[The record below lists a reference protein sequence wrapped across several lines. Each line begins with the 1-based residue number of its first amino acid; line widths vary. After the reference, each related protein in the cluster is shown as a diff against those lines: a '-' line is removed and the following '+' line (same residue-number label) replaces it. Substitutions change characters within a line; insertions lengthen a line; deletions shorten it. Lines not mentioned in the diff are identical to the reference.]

1 MRIQFCGAAR
11 QVTGSM
17 YLLEHSNGYKILVDC
32 GLSYEKSDEWEANAQ
47 FPFSPEEIDVVLI
60 THAHMD
66 HSGNIPTLVNQ
77 GFQGHFFCTDPTAEL
92 MAGLL
97 ADSANIQLN
106 KAKKSHGK
114 RHNSKSAPRLYGHKE
129 VIDAMEQVIT
139 IAFERWFDLTDQIRF
154 RFLPA
159 GHILGAAS
167 IEIAYQEAGET
178 RTIGFTGDLGKI
190 KNPLIVAPQAMEG
203 LHALVCESTYGGR
216 AHSTNALP
224 KTVLYQHIEQACIK
238 GKGKLLIP
246 AFSVGRTQAILYTL
260 HQLYLDGK
268 LDDIRVFADSPLG
281 IFSTRVHE
289 KYAAYLNEESRSFLK
304 KHDDLFFFKNLY
316 IIEDEED
323 KMMMEFYN
331 KPCIIVSSAGMMEG
345 GRIQEHVANNLQNPF
360 CTILAAGFCT
370 PGTLGAELINGK
382 KRVSIKGREREVYA
396 TIESMDAFSAHPD
409 ALELSS
415 YVQKVQ
421 QNSPALRYLFLVHG
435 DEPNIQAFNERLLA
449 SGQQPLIPERMQ
461 CFEI

>member
-17 YLLEHSNGYKILVDC
+17 YLLEHRSGYKILVDC

-47 FPFSPEEIDVVLI
+47 FPFSPKEIDVVLI

-97 ADSANIQLN
+97 ADSANIQQN

-114 RHNSKSAPRLYGHKE
+114 RHKSKSAPRLYGHKQ
-129 VIDAMEQVIT
+129 VVDALEQVIT
-139 IAFERWFDLTDQIRF
+139 ISFGRWFDLNDQIRF
-154 RFLPA
+154 RFVPA

-178 RTIGFTGDLGKI
+178 RIIGFTGDLGKN
-190 KNPLIVAPQAMEG
+190 KNPLIVPPQPMEG
-203 LHALVCESTYGGR
+203 LHALICESTYGGR
-216 AHSTNALP
+216 KHSANTDP
-224 KTVLYQHIEQACIK
+224 KAVLYQHIDQACIK

-281 IFSTRVHE
+281 IFSTQVHE
-289 KYAAYLNEESRSFLK
+289 RYAAYLNEESRSFLEK
-304 KHDDLFFFKNLY
+304 YEDLFSFKNLY
-316 IIEDEED
+316 IVEDEED

-331 KPCIIVSSAGMMEG
+331 KPCVIVSSAGMMEG
-345 GRIQEHVANNLQNPF
+345 GRIQEHVSNNLQNPF

-382 KRVSIKGREREVYA
+382 KRVYVKGREREVYA

-409 ALELSS
+409 AGELSA
-415 YVQKVQ
+415 YVQEVFR
-421 QNSPALRYLFLVHG
+421 NSPALKHLFLVHG
-435 DEPNIQAFNERLLA
+435 DEQNMQAFNERLTDL
-449 SGQQPLIPERMQ
+449 GYQPFIPERMQ
-461 CFEI
+461 SFEI